1 MSDKAFLAWLKAH
14 AGQYDF
20 DTYAA
25 QAYNAWNLRSDRA
38 TGECFGDLPAHEQ
51 AAWHA
56 AATHSV
62 YHALQRRQQ
71 GTLSRLAL
79 TPGDIVVAAGV
90 TCAIC
95 QALMQ
100 RDGIAVE

>member
-51 AAWHA
+51 AACMPPRRTA
-56 AATHSV
+56 FITHYS
-62 YHALQRRQQ
+62 
-71 GTLSRLAL
+71 
-79 TPGDIVVAAGV
+79 AGN
-90 TCAIC
+90 
-95 QALMQ
+95 
-100 RDGIAVE
+100 R